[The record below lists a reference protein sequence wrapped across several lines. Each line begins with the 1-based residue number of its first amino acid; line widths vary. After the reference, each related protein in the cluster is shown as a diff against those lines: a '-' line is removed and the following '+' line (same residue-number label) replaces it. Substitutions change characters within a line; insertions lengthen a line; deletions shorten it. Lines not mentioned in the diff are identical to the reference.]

1 MKKFFWLVAGIAAG
15 AVVAKQVR
23 ENPKAKALL
32 DDAISLAKEFGNEAK
47 QGFEERVAE
56 LAAEEQ
62 AAKPASDPASDSASK

>member
-32 DDAISLAKEFGNEAK
+32 DDALALAKDFGNEARE
-47 QGFEERVAE
+47 GYAERVAE

-62 AAKPASDPASDSASK
+62 ASKPASDSASK